1 MSLIPLN
8 IGFSAIFVSVVLTTA
23 SVQDLELRQVET
35 QQVADAL
42 ALRSADLGVLDESK
56 LSLELARFWKQSFVP
71 SLISVDSPDGGQTH
85 RVRFCRR
92 VQPWTLAWLDTSLTR
107 VQVCAESLAREL
119 GLGTNSGM

>member
-1 MSLIPLN
+1 MSIFTLN
-8 IGFSAIFVSVVLTTA
+8 LGYSAIFVAVVLTTG

-42 ALRSADLGVLDESK
+42 ALRSADLGVLDESR
-56 LSLELARFWKQSFVP
+56 LRLELTRFWNQSFVP

-85 RVRFCRR
+85 RVRFCRK
-92 VQPWTLAWLDTSLTR
+92 VQPWTLAWLDSSLTR

>member
-1 MSLIPLN
+1 MSIFTLN
-8 IGFSAIFVSVVLTTA
+8 LGYSAIFVAVVLTTG

-42 ALRSADLGVLDESK
+42 ALRSADLGVLDESS
-56 LSLELARFWKQSFVP
+56 LRLELTRFWNQSFVP
-71 SLISVDSPDGGQTH
+71 SLISVESPDGGQTH
-85 RVRFCRR
+85 RVRFCRK
-92 VQPWTLAWLDTSLTR
+92 VQPWALTWLDPSLTR